1 MRASLRNSFI
11 TGLLV
16 SLPLMI
22 SAAILVWFFGTVD
35 RFFSPPIDGIVGFL
49 LPEIGHIPG
58 MGILTGL
65 AIILLVG
72 LLARNVAGGK
82 VIAALERA
90 ILRIPVFRTVYA
102 TVKQLTEAFS
112 PDTLQSFKEVVLV
125 EYPKEGTWAI
135 GFRTASVEKEG
146 EHLAAVYVPTNH
158 LYIGEVLFY
167 PEGAIRR
174 LEMGVEQAV
183 RIIVSGGLASPRHL
197 PLEESPPLD
206 NLSPPTVV

>member
-1 MRASLRNSFI
+1 MRSNLRNSFI

-22 SAAILVWFFGTVD
+22 SAAILLWFFGTVD

-58 MGILTGL
+58 TGVLTGL
-65 AIILLVG
+65 AIILAVG
-72 LLARNVAGGK
+72 LVAKNVAGGK

-102 TVKQLTEAFS
+102 TMKQLTDAFS
-112 PDTLQSFKEVVLV
+112 PDTLHSFKEVVLV
-125 EYPKEGTWAI
+125 EYPKDGTWAI
-135 GFRTASVEKEG
+135 GFRTGSVEKEG
-146 EHLAAVYVPTNH
+146 EQLATVYVPTNH

-167 PEGAIRR
+167 PEESVRR

-183 RIIVSGGLASPRHL
+183 RIIVSGGLASPRHF
-197 PLEESPPLD
+197 PLEAPPLD
-206 NLSPPTVV
+206 NPSPPTVL